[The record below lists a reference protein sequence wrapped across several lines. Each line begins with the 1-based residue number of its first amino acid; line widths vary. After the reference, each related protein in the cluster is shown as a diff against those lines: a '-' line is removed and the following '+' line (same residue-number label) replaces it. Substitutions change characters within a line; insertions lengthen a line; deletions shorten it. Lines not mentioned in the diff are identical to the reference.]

1 MVKASILEG
10 VGRLGVH
17 EYSRPNVGEGALLMG
32 MELCGVCGTDI
43 HLYGGKMRIPFPVIP
58 GYEFVGRVE
67 ELGEGT
73 ARAYSV
79 RRSLLDTFCI
89 ICLLIPYFF
98 ILEASPLVLVP

>member
-1 MVKASILEG
+1 LIDTVKAMVLEG
-10 VGRLGVH
+10 VGRLAAH
-17 EYSRPNVGEGALLMG
+17 DYPRPDIGEDALLMG

-43 HLYGGKMRIPFPVIP
+43 HLYVGKMSVPFPVIP

-79 RRSLLDTFCI
+79 RRSLMDTFCI

-98 ILEASPLVLVP
+98 ILEGVP